1 MHKGKHRFEN
11 NVPAQERFHREGEE
25 IDTTAKPVC
34 DPIESTEDG
43 EEFRVP
49 DINRNRR
56 IGQYMYHSTTRGPR
70 EDA

>member
-34 DPIESTEDG
+34 DLIGNRPDD
-43 EEFRVP
+43 FQVP
-49 DINRNRR
+49 DINRDRR
-56 IGQYMYHSTTRGPR
+56 TGQYMYNSTTRGPR
-70 EDA
+70 EDE